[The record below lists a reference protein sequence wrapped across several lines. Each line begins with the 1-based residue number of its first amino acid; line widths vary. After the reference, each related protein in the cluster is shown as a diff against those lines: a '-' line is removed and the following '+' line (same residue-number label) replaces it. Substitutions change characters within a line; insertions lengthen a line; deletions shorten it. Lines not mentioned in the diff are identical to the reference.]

1 MSPTISLQILETLV
15 LFFNKLIQAVA
26 SFIFFELIAWKGA
39 SSAVNAATPII
50 SNNIPI
56 PITMRIITIKTM
68 TLMSDNKDD
77 SPLNIADKMNEII
90 NTWIIHL
97 SFNEIFTL
105 SSKVLFKITY
115 GISQINFT
123 A

>member
-1 MSPTISLQILETLV
+1 M
-15 LFFNKLIQAVA
+15 QAVA
-26 SFIFFELIAWKGA
+26 SFIFLELMAWKGA
-39 SSAVNAATPII
+39 SFAVKAATPII

-56 PITMRIITIKTM
+56 PITMRIITIKTI
-68 TLMSDNKDD
+68 TLISDNKDD

-105 SSKVLFKITY
+105 SSKVLFKINY

>member
-1 MSPTISLQILETLV
+1 MSPTISLQTLETLV

-26 SFIFFELIAWKGA
+26 SFIFFEFIAWKGA
-39 SSAVNAATPII
+39 SSAVKVATPII

-68 TLMSDNKDD
+68 TLMSDKNDD

-97 SFNEIFTL
+97 SFN
-105 SSKVLFKITY
+105 
-115 GISQINFT
+115 
-123 A
+123 

>member
-1 MSPTISLQILETLV
+1 MH
-15 LFFNKLIQAVA
+15 AVA

-39 SSAVNAATPII
+39 SSAVNVATPII

-56 PITMRIITIKTM
+56 PITMRIITNKTI

-97 SFNEIFTL
+97 SFN
-105 SSKVLFKITY
+105 
-115 GISQINFT
+115 
-123 A
+123 